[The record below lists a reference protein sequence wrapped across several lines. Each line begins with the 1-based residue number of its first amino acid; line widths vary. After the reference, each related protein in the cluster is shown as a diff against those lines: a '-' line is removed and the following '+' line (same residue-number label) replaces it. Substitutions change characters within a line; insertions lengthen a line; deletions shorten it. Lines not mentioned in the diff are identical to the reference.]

1 MRKTECGLI
10 IEECKG
16 NILHFLGWCDHGTEI
31 MEGNANI
38 FEDMYT

>member
-16 NILHFLGWCDHGTEI
+16 NILNFLRWCDHGTETS
-31 MEGNANI
+31 EGNANI
-38 FEDMYT
+38 FEDMYM